1 MVLLVSTLVDW
12 VISLTVL
19 LIHRVLFEVVETLAL
34 TLREGEWLPLKWV
47 HYRIRLLRW
56 VLHVRLWLQSAIILA
71 KFAFKFCR
79 GFITTLFVL
88 RFSLNIFFYGAI
100 DL

>member
-34 TLREGEWLPLKWV
+34 TLREEEWLPLKWV
-47 HYRIRLLRW
+47 HHWVRLFGR
-56 VLHVRLWLQSAIILA
+56 VLHVGLWLQSAGILT
-71 KFAFKFCR
+71 KLAFEFCW

-88 RFSLNIFFYGAI
+88 WFSLMIFFYGAI

>member
-19 LIHRVLFEVVETLAL
+19 LIYCVLFEVVETLAL

-47 HYRIRLLRW
+47 HHRKRLLGW
-56 VLHVRLWLQSAIILA
+56 VLHVGLCLQSPSILA
-71 KFAFKFCR
+71 KFAFNFCR
-79 GFITTLFVL
+79 GFITALFVL
-88 RFSLNIFFYGAI
+88 WFSLMIFFYRTI